1 MAPQEPSSS
10 QPPAASPLPAPTSQ
24 APPPSDPTKYYG
36 TPYVLHNAAVVVSIL
51 GPLGLLLPGR
61 SRGAWNVQ
69 NIILGGGSCWA
80 LNQLAHDY
88 TGKSVVTRSSE
99 RWMGILKKV
108 STVLDPLPTDKA
120 RVNAQLIEAERI
132 RQEVGMDEKSRKVAE
147 AARRERALTERG
159 IVARLWMGSEEEG
172 WKEKRIEEERKM
184 LESGKGY
191 WDMIS
196 DQISEVWNGKK
207 KDGEGEGE
215 GKKGEGETEGKK

>member
-1 MAPQEPSSS
+1 
-10 QPPAASPLPAPTSQ
+10 
-24 APPPSDPTKYYG
+24 
-36 TPYVLHNAAVVVSIL
+36 
-51 GPLGLLLPGR
+51 
-61 SRGAWNVQ
+61 
-69 NIILGGGSCWA
+69 
-80 LNQLAHDY
+80 
-88 TGKSVVTRSSE
+88 
-99 RWMGILKKV
+99 MGILKKV

-207 KDGEGEGE
+207 KEGEGEGE